1 MDWSGCEVV
10 ETVPGKVSGRPVLKE
25 TRVPADAVLEN
36 FESGESVE
44 EIAYNFDLNPDD
56 LKKVLAYEAAEK
68 TRVVAFHGLE
78 HFLFYCRPFRVSL
91 NQA

>member
-56 LKKVLAYEAAEK
+56 IKKVLAHASARQLMK
-68 TRVVAFHGLE
+68 
-78 HFLFYCRPFRVSL
+78 RVS
-91 NQA
+91 